1 MEKEIIKTAL
11 VSALNLLNS
20 EVESV
25 CIEELKDEYLQ
36 TILQIEN
43 GLSELER

>member
-11 VSALNLLNS
+11 VSALNLISS
-20 EVESV
+20 ELESV

-36 TILQIEN
+36 AILKIEN
-43 GLSELER
+43 GLRELEN